1 MSISVLKVGR
11 DKTAFDLFVEQHP
24 YGNLLQTSSWSQVKS
39 NWQSHQLSFY
49 RDQKLVACASVL
61 IKTVIKNIRVAYV
74 PRGPVVDYGD
84 PELVKD
90 VFKELKNYARKEK
103 YLLLKCDPN
112 VLFDREDLKQT
123 AHCQQ
128 LIEDFEKIGYS
139 WTGLTLNLSDTIQ
152 PRFQANKYLSQDSF
166 KDYQKHVNR
175 LTKTATKK
183 GVEIIKG
190 SEEEVKLFSEL
201 VVRTEQRKNIHLR
214 NYDYFEKI
222 KTIYGNKAEFHFA
235 TINSDKQLAKQNER
249 LLQLENALAET
260 PEHQKNRLKELGQQK
275 ASVLKQID
283 ELTVLSENSPSQLI
297 IAGVLG
303 IRFASGI
310 ELLYA
315 SMDERFKHYY
325 PQYLLDTEIFKTC
338 HQEGLSWANMGGVEG
353 NLEGGLSVFK
363 LSFKPTIEEYIG
375 EFNLSANQH
384 LYHLGNNVYRIYK
397 KLAKQINVSKKLIM
411 EKSKIKIS
419 KPKWG

>member
-1 MSISVLKVGR
+1 M
-11 DKTAFDLFVEQHP
+11 
-24 YGNLLQTSSWSQVKS
+24 
-39 NWQSHQLSFY
+39 
-49 RDQKLVACASVL
+49 
-61 IKTVIKNIRVAYV
+61 
-74 PRGPVVDYGD
+74 
-84 PELVKD
+84 
-90 VFKELKNYARKEK
+90 
-103 YLLLKCDPN
+103 
-112 VLFDREDLKQT
+112 
-123 AHCQQ
+123 
-128 LIEDFEKIGYS
+128 
-139 WTGLTLNLSDTIQ
+139 
-152 PRFQANKYLSQDSF
+152 
-166 KDYQKHVNR
+166 
-175 LTKTATKK
+175 
-183 GVEIIKG
+183 
-190 SEEEVKLFSEL
+190 
-201 VVRTEQRKNIHLR
+201 VRTEQRKNIHLR